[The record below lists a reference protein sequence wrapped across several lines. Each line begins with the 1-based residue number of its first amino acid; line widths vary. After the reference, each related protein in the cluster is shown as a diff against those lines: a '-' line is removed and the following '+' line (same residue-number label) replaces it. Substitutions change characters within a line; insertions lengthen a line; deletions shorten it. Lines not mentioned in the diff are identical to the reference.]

1 VLPLPVVA
9 LLIHCCLPA
18 GALYCDNNAILS
30 DRDEPVS
37 MRSTQIIPVVLV
49 FLLVGC
55 NPQAPV
61 DEEPDVPAAAAP
73 PEIPVADIPLSPPVD
88 ELLPADLQ
96 NFWNPWHGDFDGMAE
111 RRVIRVL
118 TTYGG
123 YQFYYKDGRPQ
134 GAIYDMLRAL
144 ENYLNDELNRGN
156 VRIYVVPIP
165 VSRDQLIPSLLEGHG
180 DLIASDLTPTLE
192 RKAQIDFTRPILDDI
207 DEVVVMGSTVAPVE
221 RIEDLS
227 GRRILVR
234 ESSSYYEHLQSL
246 SETFSEK
253 QLPPP
258 ELVTADEL
266 LEAEDIIEMIS
277 LGEAEM
283 TVMDDYKA
291 EFWAGVLPDIVVR
304 KDLAIKSGGSVAWAL
319 RRESP
324 LFAQQLEA
332 FLRKYGKGSL
342 FGNDTYNRHLAA
354 AARARCKNSAAVT
367 ENVEHLISLFTKYG
381 EQYTIDW
388 LRLAAQ
394 AYQESGLR
402 QNRVSP
408 AGAVGIMQ
416 IKPSTAADR
425 NVNIKNVTELENNIH
440 AGTKYLRFI
449 ADRYYGGEDIDE
461 LNQWLLSLA
470 AYNAGPAR
478 IARYRREAIKKGYDA
493 SVWFDNV
500 EIIAAQRIGRET
512 VTYVSNIFKYYVAY
526 QLVEE
531 RRRVHNERFGGLL
544 VACHDT

>member
-1 VLPLPVVA
+1 
-9 LLIHCCLPA
+9 
-18 GALYCDNNAILS
+18 
-30 DRDEPVS
+30 
-37 MRSTQIIPVVLV
+37 MRSNQIVPVVLV
-49 FLLVGC
+49 FLLAGC
-55 NPQAPV
+55 NPQAPI
-61 DEEPDVPAAAAP
+61 DEALDTLAVEPDTPVEVAIPEVAAAD
-73 PEIPVADIPLSPPVD
+73 VPLSPSVD

-96 NFWNPWHGDFDGMAE
+96 NFWAPWQGDFDGMVE

-134 GAIYDMLRAL
+134 GATYDMLRAL

-156 VRIYVVPIP
+156 VRIYVLPIP

-234 ESSSYYEHLQSL
+234 ASSSYYEHLQSL

-291 EFWAGVLPDIVVR
+291 EFWAGVLPNIVVR
-304 KDLAIKSGGSVAWAL
+304 KDLAIRSDSSVAWAL

-324 LFAQQLEA
+324 LFAKHLDR

-354 AARARCKNSAAVT
+354 AARARCKNFAAIT
-367 ENVEHLISLFTKYG
+367 EDVEHLIALFTKYG
-381 EQYTIDW
+381 EQYSIDW

-402 QNRVSP
+402 QNRASP

-425 NVNIKNVTELENNIH
+425 NVNIKDVTELENNIH

-470 AYNAGPAR
+470 AYNAGPAK
-478 IARYRREAIKKGYDA
+478 IARYRREAEKKGYDA

-526 QLVEE
+526 QLVAE

-544 VACHDT
+544 VACNDT